1 MHDLSH
7 NIEIGRSM
15 LHLGLYEHIYVYT
28 CSFLQ
33 SAMDQTDVGF
43 KGPSMVLLSGLSVSR
58 THAVADVKMLE

>member
-1 MHDLSH
+1 
-7 NIEIGRSM
+7 M

-33 SAMDQTDVGF
+33 SAMAQTDVGF

-58 THAVADVKMLE
+58 THAVAEVKMLE